1 MRPMTQVCC
10 GCSLHLGVQTIILSH
25 LAWCLMWI
33 WMVTC
38 NIILRIPALAVGVN
52 RPQQTVN
59 AIWNLAGLPFI
70 IMALWGL
77 WHRVDVQVRLYLH
90 YLVVSFSMHLV
101 LIIYYLFVQD
111 ACSLLPSTLKYNGL
125 AFACG
130 VVRGC
135 SIAVLLSTLLV
146 QYYIAYIVW
155 SWCEDVRAG
164 ISGKGLG
171 ALYGRRQQH
180 YGSVGSP
187 VLHDAES
194 LPVDHGRHTAA
205 Y

>member
-10 GCSLHLGVQTIILSH
+10 GCSLQFGVQTIVFAH
-25 LAWCLMWI
+25 LGWCLMWI

-38 NIILRIPALAVGVN
+38 NIILRIPAMAVGVN

-59 AIWNLAGLPFI
+59 AMWNLAGLPFI

-135 SIAVLLSTLLV
+135 SIGVLLFTMLV
-146 QYYIAYIVW
+146 QYYIGYMDNGEKAHTSSKPHSPTTEITQCHKSETFSATGPQSY
-155 SWCEDVRAG
+155 
-164 ISGKGLG
+164 
-171 ALYGRRQQH
+171 
-180 YGSVGSP
+180 VG
-187 VLHDAES
+187 
-194 LPVDHGRHTAA
+194 HGRS
-205 Y
+205 